1 MHYIWVFMH
10 LKFLLISLLFFN
22 TFIIS
27 CSKNKISSEKK
38 SDEITSPKELYEI
51 AIKELKED
59 KLGDARIKFENIEKK
74 FPLSNRAIQSK
85 INLAFIDYLNLNYNE
100 SIYGFNAIIE
110 LYPSYKDLDYVY
122 YMRALCYYEQIN
134 EEVLEGKN
142 NLNALNYFNQL
153 LNRFPES
160 EYSKDSRQKLILIK
174 ENIAAKHM
182 NIAIFY
188 LKDKKPLAAINRYLI
203 VINNYDKTK
212 FTPEA
217 LYRLIEIYYS
227 LGMIE
232 EAKRTSSVLMYNY
245 PNSEW
250 SISGNN
256 VLIPKKD
263 KTKKILLNYV
273 TKILNIN
280 NDKD

>member
-1 MHYIWVFMH
+1 MH

-22 TFIIS
+22 TFIIG
-27 CSKNKISSEKK
+27 CSKNKISSENK
-38 SDEITSPKELYEI
+38 SDEITSPEELYEI
-51 AIKELKED
+51 AIKELKEN

-160 EYSKDSRQKLILIK
+160 DYSKDSRQKLILIK

-232 EAKRTSSVLMYNY
+232 EAKRTNSVLMYNY
-245 PNSEW
+245 PDSEW

-256 VLIPKKD
+256 LLIPKKD

-273 TKILNIN
+273 NKILNIN

>member
-1 MHYIWVFMH
+1 MH

-38 SDEITSPKELYEI
+38 SDEITSPEELYEI

-182 NIAIFY
+182 NIAFFY

-217 LYRLIEIYYS
+217 LYRLVEIYYS

-245 PNSEW
+245 PDSEW

>member
-1 MHYIWVFMH
+1 MH

-38 SDEITSPKELYEI
+38 SDEITSPEELYEI

-74 FPLSNRAIQSK
+74 FPLSSRAIQSK

-182 NIAIFY
+182 NIAFFY

-217 LYRLIEIYYS
+217 LYRLVEIYYS

>member
-1 MHYIWVFMH
+1 MH

-38 SDEITSPKELYEI
+38 SDEITSPEELYEI

-182 NIAIFY
+182 NIAFFY

-217 LYRLIEIYYS
+217 LYRLVEIYYS